1 MTFLL
6 PVTIHN
12 VEFQGHAEYTS
23 NLVGAEYQELLRP
36 FSDLFNL
43 GITDENP
50 DPDQVLNAIQNG
62 TYHTDMEASLEALI
76 ALARNGMTDPN
87 DPVDPNRLHFL
98 SIEMGG
104 SMDQLIKTL
113 IAAGAQVDTA
123 SGSVTISEQVAV
135 NWKNLS
141 VNSDA
146 VRQVID
152 FAISTAGDQNRT
164 MQALVELIYVKTGN
178 DILTS
183 NLERLE
189 TALSTTKDS
198 LTTLA
203 QLQELHNKIEI
214 TKETQTFEEFASGNY
229 NASSE
234 GGFVDGFD
242 DFDGLVE
249 EASEFFQ
256 ALYPTVDIAT
266 ISNSDTAQFLDL
278 RNDIA
283 AQIRALSGV
292 TPGAG
297 TEEENGTL
305 LGNLRI
311 VYDNM
316 QASLLKAGGSG
327 DTLNVK
333 NALRLWI
340 LDGENDLSTHLSGLE
355 PGEIQRKLTAAITA
369 GQSLNDTQKEEV
381 RRYLFVFEEYY
392 KSAAAILTKITQI
405 LERMAQGIAR

>member
-6 PVTIHN
+6 PVTIN
-12 VEFQGHAEYTS
+12 DVEFQGHAEYTS
-23 NLVGAEYQELLRP
+23 NVVGAEYKELLRP

-43 GITDENP
+43 GLTDTNP
-50 DPDQVLNAIQNG
+50 DPAQVLNAIQNG
-62 TYHTDMEASLEALI
+62 TYHTDMEANLEALI

-87 DPVDPNRLHFL
+87 DPVDPNRIHYL
-98 SIEMGG
+98 SIEMGA
-104 SMDQLIKTL
+104 SLDQLIKTL

-123 SGSVTISEQVAV
+123 SGSVTISQQVAV

-146 VRQVID
+146 VRQIVD
-152 FAISTAGDQNRT
+152 FAISTAEDQNRT

-178 DILTS
+178 EILS
-183 NLERLE
+183 DNLERLE
-189 TALSTTKDS
+189 SALSTTKDS
-198 LTTLA
+198 LNTLA

-214 TKETQTFEEFASGNY
+214 TEETQTFEEYASANY
-229 NASSE
+229 GAGGSDFVHGDGSFE
-234 GGFVDGFD
+234 G
-242 DFDGLVE
+242 LAE

-266 ISNSDTAQFLDL
+266 ISNSDTALFLDL
-278 RNDIA
+278 RNDIGT
-283 AQIRALSGV
+283 QIKALSGI

-297 TEEENGTL
+297 TNEEDGTL
-305 LGNLRI
+305 LANLRI

-340 LDGENDLSTHLSGLE
+340 LDGENETSTHISGLE